1 MLIIRITLATAEYL
15 SRPER
20 KIRTL
25 FATHYH
31 EMTQLEDTTKGIRN
45 LNVDVAEENG
55 DVIFLHK
62 IVSGS
67 ASRSYGIHVAKI
79 AGAPTELLT
88 NAQNRLEML
97 ENNSKNNMSIDVGK
111 EANNSKIESESQTE
125 EYQVSLFD
133 FAPNPV
139 IERLKSVDL
148 MDTTPSQALAILEE
162 LKEYL

>member
-1 MLIIRITLATAEYL
+1 
-15 SRPER
+15 
-20 KIRTL
+20 
-25 FATHYH
+25 
-31 EMTQLEDTTKGIRN
+31 
-45 LNVDVAEENG
+45 
-55 DVIFLHK
+55 
-62 IVSGS
+62 
-67 ASRSYGIHVAKI
+67 
-79 AGAPTELLT
+79 
-88 NAQNRLEML
+88 ML

>member
-1 MLIIRITLATAEYL
+1 
-15 SRPER
+15 
-20 KIRTL
+20 
-25 FATHYH
+25 
-31 EMTQLEDTTKGIRN
+31 MTQLEDTTKGIRN